1 MDGSAFC
8 PNVEV
13 FGGPEVIRGA
23 IPTRL
28 ADVLR
33 PACRALPLAGRRR
46 ELDTLL
52 EWLERGSA
60 CIRVV
65 AGPAGAGKSRLL
77 AEVAALSQRRF
88 VVSNAIEASEAAQD
102 GMPLVVMTRH
112 MRVTA
117 SDAEPV
123 VIEALGAAERA
134 ELFEAAYRSGASR
147 RGRPAQP
154 IRLAQL
160 PDESPE
166 ALIMAGLIAPD
177 IGASAAIAMAPEA
190 RAARIAA
197 DEADTLDELARR
209 AGLDPWPVRH
219 IAACLT
225 HRGGAS
231 VDEAIRLVERESEAG
246 LLHSYGSPE
255 QLVDI
260 LADLL
265 LEDER
270 LRPVADG
277 AVGRAFVQQSIACH
291 DEPTRVA
298 ILARAA
304 RLPDCFAGST
314 LDDITATDRH
324 ASCHF
329 ALESPA

>member
-1 MDGSAFC
+1 MIISHGRCRRVRLDGSVFC
-8 PNVEV
+8 PDVEV
-13 FGGPEVIRGA
+13 FGGPELIRGA
-23 IPTRL
+23 IPTRA

-33 PACRALPLAGRRR
+33 PACRALPLVGRRR

-60 CIRVV
+60 CVRVV

-112 MRVTA
+112 MRMTV

-134 ELFEAAYRSGASR
+134 ELFEAACRSGASR

-197 DEADTLDELARR
+197 HEADALDELARQ

-231 VDEAIRLVERESEAG
+231 VDEAIRLVEREVRGRVTAFVRLAG
-246 LLHSYGSPE
+246 AARGYSGR
-255 QLVDI
+255 
-260 LADLL
+260 LAAGKRTAASRGGRCGGA
-265 LEDER
+265 R
-270 LRPVADG
+270 LRAPGD
-277 AVGRAFVQQSIACH
+277 
-291 DEPTRVA
+291 
-298 ILARAA
+298 
-304 RLPDCFAGST
+304 RLP
-314 LDDITATDRH
+314 R
-324 ASCHF
+324 
-329 ALESPA
+329 

>member
-1 MDGSAFC
+1 MDGSVFC

-160 PDESPE
+160 PDELPE

-209 AGLDPWPVRH
+209 AGSIP
-219 IAACLT
+219 
-225 HRGGAS
+225 
-231 VDEAIRLVERESEAG
+231 
-246 LLHSYGSPE
+246 
-255 QLVDI
+255 
-260 LADLL
+260 
-265 LEDER
+265 
-270 LRPVADG
+270 
-277 AVGRAFVQQSIACH
+277 GRC
-291 DEPTRVA
+291 A
-298 ILARAA
+298 ILPRAS
-304 RLPDCFAGST
+304 RIAGAPRSMRPSG
-314 LDDITATDRH
+314 LW
-324 ASCHF
+324 S
-329 ALESPA
+329 ES